1 MGADVFNPELKRGSL
16 ELLILAV
23 LEAGPRHGYEVG
35 RLLERRSGGAL
46 DLSVSTLYSI
56 LYRMEQRKWVKAR
69 WVERPGERR
78 RCYYT
83 LTPAGTATLARQRKE
98 WRAFSTMVS
107 QMIGASHA

>member
-56 LYRMEQRKWVKAR
+56 LYRMEQRKWIKAR
-69 WVERPGERR
+69 WVERPRERR
-78 RCYYT
+78 RCCYT

-98 WRAFSTMVS
+98 WRAFSAMVS